1 MDADYIIIGAGSAG
15 CVLANRLSADPK
27 TQVILLEAG
36 GRDISPFIHA
46 PAGFLKLIRNPKYN
60 WCYSAEPDPGANG
73 REIYWPR
80 GKTLGGSSAINGLLY
95 VRGHPSD
102 FDRWR
107 QMGNEGWGWDDV
119 LPLFKRSEDYDRG
132 ASDLRGGGGELA
144 VTDAKMRH
152 PLSEK
157 WIEAAQSAGFRRTP
171 DYNGADQEGFAFFQT
186 TIDDGKRAS
195 TANAFL
201 KPVKSRPNL
210 RVITHAHVQNLVLE
224 GKLCSGVVYK
234 TRAGK
239 RVTLKAAREVI
250 LSAGTIGSPQILMLS
265 GIGAQDHLRENDVE
279 VRHDLSGVGQGMQD
293 HLNSKLVFESTDPTY
308 NRDGRSMIRQ
318 GLIAARYYLG
328 GRGGPLS
335 MPAADATGFVKTRPD
350 LHAPDVQFHFQPF
363 SYDLQGQIHPFS
375 GFTITACQLR
385 PESRGQIRLNGPDP
399 DTAPKIHPNYLSSE
413 TDCRTMVEGV
423 RLARRIAA
431 QNPLAERIAAEYQP
445 GEGVASQ
452 DYDAVLDWVRNH
464 ATTIYHPSG
473 TCKMGPGP
481 DAVVNAQL
489 KVHGIQRLRVV
500 DCSIMPELVSGNTN
514 AATIMIAEKASQ
526 MILDD
531 R

>member
-27 TQVILLEAG
+27 VKVVLLEAG
-36 GRDISPFIHA
+36 GKDISPFIHA

-60 WCYSAEPDPGANG
+60 WCYSAEPDPGVNG

-95 VRGHPSD
+95 VRGQAFD

-107 QMGNEGWGWDDV
+107 QLGNEGWGWDDV
-119 LPLFKRSEDYDRG
+119 LPLFKRSERHDKGGD
-132 ASDLRGGGGELA
+132 AVRGGGGEMA
-144 VTDAKMRH
+144 VTDAKMHH
-152 PLSEK
+152 PLSDR
-157 WIEAAQSAGFRRTP
+157 WLDAAEAAGYRRNP
-171 DYNGADQEGFAFFQT
+171 DYNGEDQEGFSLFQT
-186 TIDDGKRAS
+186 TIDNGKRAS

-210 RVITHAHVQNLVLE
+210 RIITHAHVQKLDLD
-224 GKLCSGVVYK
+224 GKRCIGVTYK
-234 TRAGK
+234 TRSGK
-239 RVTLKAAREVI
+239 RVSLKAGREVI

-265 GIGAQDHLRENDVE
+265 GIGDPDHLQENGVTPL
-279 VRHDLSGVGQGMQD
+279 HPLSGVGQGMQD
-293 HLNSKLVFESTDPTY
+293 HLNSKLVFESRDPTY

-318 GLIAARYYLG
+318 GMIAARYYLG

-335 MPAADATGFVKTRPD
+335 MPAADATGFVKTRAD
-350 LHAPDVQFHFQPF
+350 LETPDVQFHFQPF
-363 SYDLQGQIHPFS
+363 SYDLSGQIHPFS

-385 PESRGQIRLNGPDP
+385 PESRGQIRLNGPSADS
-399 DTAPKIHPNYLSSE
+399 APKIHPNYLSSE
-413 TDCRTMVEGV
+413 VDCRTMVEGV
-423 RLARRIAA
+423 RLARKIAA
-431 QNPLAERIAAEYQP
+431 QAPLAERIKSEYQP
-445 GEGVASQ
+445 GAGVASD

-473 TCKMGPGP
+473 TCKMGPGS
-481 DAVVNAQL
+481 DAVVDAQL
-489 KVHGIQRLRVV
+489 KVHGIDGLRVA

-514 AATIMIAEKASQ
+514 AATIMIAEKAAD
-526 MILDD
+526 MI
-531 R
+531 RVV